1 MSKKSRANR
10 RNRKV
15 KRRGGNPKGALQSL
29 NKTLSPLATTTRI
42 IITDNISVSSVS
54 GIFEIGFNIGG
65 VVGTQYNLNRLHIL
79 ADFTENSNYEFARL
93 EYINFGFVRSCD
105 ETAMFNNVHGKF
117 IYL

>member
-1 MSKKSRANR
+1 MLFRSKL
-10 RNRKV
+10 
-15 KRRGGNPKGALQSL
+15 KRKGAVPRGALMSL
-29 NKTLSPLATTTRI
+29 NKTLTPLATTTKI

-65 VVGTQYNLNRLHIL
+65 VVGTQYDLNRVHLL
-79 ADFTENSNYEFARL
+79 PDFTENSNYEFARL